1 MKSLQKGQNSTNLLL
16 WPLICRKKPAITP
29 NWFNSLDTNSRNYTI
44 ICIMTVNANYLNRL
58 YLRARQCTTSSC
70 FAWLWQQDRGK
81 VARNPRL
88 SLSFLQILQKCT
100 IRFVFRCKLWKVKLQ
115 NSLDFAVFL
124 FVYIY
129 IKKIQLSSAELFI
142 KYNLE
147 GGLRSA
153 RTESIVCKWTYRNN
167 WLKIAKPF

>member
-1 MKSLQKGQNSTNLLL
+1 MPILAAVAT
-16 WPLICRKKPAITP
+16 
-29 NWFNSLDTNSRNYTI
+29 
-44 ICIMTVNANYLNRL
+44 NYLNRL

-81 VARNPRL
+81 VARNPR
-88 SLSFLQILQKCT
+88 FLDFHSRSCKFCLQKCT
-100 IRFVFRCKLWKVKLQ
+100 IRFVFVNCEKWNKK
-115 NSLDFAVFL
+115 NSQAIFFCL
-124 FVYIY
+124 FTFTL
-129 IKKIQLSSAELFI
+129 KHWTQFSWALFI
-142 KYNLE
+142 KYNLQ

>member
-1 MKSLQKGQNSTNLLL
+1 MLKFYIIKNLPIL
-16 WPLICRKKPAITP
+16 AILHT
-29 NWFNSLDTNSRNYTI
+29 
-44 ICIMTVNANYLNRL
+44 NYLNRL

-81 VARNPRL
+81 VARNSRL
-88 SLSFLQILQKCT
+88 SLSFLQILQKMHNQVLSCDV
-100 IRFVFRCKLWKVKLQ
+100 FVNCEKWNGITVQTLQ
-115 NSLDFAVFL
+115 FFL

-129 IKKIQLSSAELFI
+129 IKKFNSVQLSSSSL
-142 KYNLE
+142 K

>member
-1 MKSLQKGQNSTNLLL
+1 MKSV
-16 WPLICRKKPAITP
+16 
-29 NWFNSLDTNSRNYTI
+29 YT
-44 ICIMTVNANYLNRL
+44 NYLNRL
-58 YLRARQCTTSSC
+58 YLRLLRARQCTTSSC

-100 IRFVFRCKLWKVKLQ
+100 IRFVLRCLCKLWKVKRQTVQSLQ
-115 NSLDFAVFL
+115 FFFVCLHLHLKKKFNSV
-124 FVYIY
+124 
-129 IKKIQLSSAELFI
+129 QLSTVI
-142 KYNLE
+142 KYSLQ

-153 RTESIVCKWTYRNN
+153 RTKSIICKWIYRNN